1 MTSRFDHVEN
11 RKGTNSMKWD
21 GVDKLYGGN
30 DLWPM
35 WVADM
40 DFKAPSEV
48 ITAVQ
53 KEVNRGIFGYPIRSA
68 SVDSAVQSWLKRRF
82 SWEIDTEHLVYT
94 SGVVPAIAQLIK
106 RFTEPG
112 DKVIIQ
118 PPVYYPFFK
127 VVTNQERQLI
137 ENPLVYDGI
146 HYRMDFDHLKSV
158 IDEKTKILLLCSP
171 HNPVGRVWTISELE
185 QLAEICIE
193 HDLLVISDEIHSDM
207 VFKGHRHVPTA
218 SLSDEMK
225 QRTITCM
232 APSKTFNLAGLQT
245 SYTIISNPTLRRQFK
260 NYLSGEFLN
269 MFHSIGAVAMEAAY
283 NEGEEW
289 LEEFLHYLHENVRYV
304 TSYVREHMP
313 KIKVIQP
320 EGTYLLWMDCTELG
334 MTAQERK
341 DWLTNQAKVAL
352 SNGIVFGKEGEP
364 FERMNL
370 ACSRESVIEGLTRLK
385 KAYDE
390 LS

>member
-21 GVDKLYGGN
+21 AVDKLYEGE

-40 DFKAPSEV
+40 DFSAPTEV
-48 ITAVQ
+48 IQAIQ
-53 KEVNRGIFGYPIRSA
+53 EEVGRGIFGYPVRSA
-68 SVDSAVQSWLKRRF
+68 SVDSAVQSWLKRRLN
-82 SWEIDTEHLVYT
+82 WEVDAEELVYT
-94 SGVVPAIAQLIK
+94 SGVVPAISQIIK

-118 PPVYYPFFK
+118 PPVYYPFFN
-127 VVTNQERQLI
+127 VVTNQDRQLI
-137 ENPLVYDGI
+137 ENPLVFDGC
-146 HYRMDFDHLKSV
+146 HYRMDFEHLRSV
-158 IDEKTKILLLCSP
+158 IDQKTKILLLCSP
-171 HNPVGRVWTISELE
+171 HNPVGRVWTEAEL
-185 QLAEICIE
+185 QTLAEICIE
-193 HDLLVISDEIHSDM
+193 QDLLVISDEIHCDII
-207 VFKGHRHVPTA
+207 FKRHQHIPTA
-218 SLSDEMK
+218 TLSEEMK

-245 SYTIISNPTLRRQFK
+245 SYTIISNPALRRKFK
-260 NYLSGEFLN
+260 NHLSREFLN
-269 MFHSIGAVAMEAAY
+269 MFNSIGAVAMEAAY
-283 NEGEEW
+283 NEGEAW
-289 LEEFLHYLHENVRYV
+289 LEEFLSYLQGNVQFVKTYIE
-304 TSYVREHMP
+304 EHMP

-320 EGTYLLWMDCTELG
+320 EGTYLLWLDCSDLG

-341 DWLTNQAKVAL
+341 KWLTEQAKLAL

-370 ACSRESVIEGLTRLK
+370 ACSRDSVKEGLERLK
-385 KAYDE
+385 KAYDS
-390 LS
+390 LK